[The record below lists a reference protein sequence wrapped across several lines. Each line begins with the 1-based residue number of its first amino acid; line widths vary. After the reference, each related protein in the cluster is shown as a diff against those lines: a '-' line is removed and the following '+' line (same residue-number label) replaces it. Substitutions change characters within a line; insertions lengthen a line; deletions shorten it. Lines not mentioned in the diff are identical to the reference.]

1 MNTWN
6 DFFFAFRLLLF
17 LVHGCNQHVANGVL
31 ARSKLTLKKEK
42 KSEKREGKKNREK
55 KKKKKKKNPGGLSSL
70 FSELEVLLELVCET
84 LESHRL
90 SVGSNNDFFDLATQL
105 FVSGRLHVSSKSV
118 AKQTKQQTASE

>member
-1 MNTWN
+1 M
-6 DFFFAFRLLLF
+6 
-17 LVHGCNQHVANGVL
+17 
-31 ARSKLTLKKEK
+31 KKEK
-42 KSEKREGKKNREK
+42 KSEKREGKKKQR